1 MIRYSLACEQAHE
14 FESWFPSSEAYDEQ
28 ASRGFVTC
36 PACGSERITKRIMA
50 PSVARTDRG
59 PRPAGG
65 PVAAAAPAPTPTV
78 PGPGSSGGLALLSE
92 QEQGLRAM
100 LRAFKEHVVRTTED
114 VGRGFAD
121 EARRIHHGEAEAR
134 SIRGEASPAEA
145 RDLLEEGVEI
155 HALPILPD
163 DRN

>member
-1 MIRYSLACEQAHE
+1 M
-14 FESWFPSSEAYDEQ
+14 P
-28 ASRGFVTC
+28 
-36 PACGSERITKRIMA
+36 
-50 PSVARTDRG
+50 
-59 PRPAGG
+59 
-65 PVAAAAPAPTPTV
+65 
-78 PGPGSSGGLALLSE
+78 
-92 QEQGLRAM
+92 
-100 LRAFKEHVVRTTED
+100 
-114 VGRGFAD
+114 D

>member
-28 ASRGFVTC
+28 ASRGFVAC

-50 PSVARTDRG
+50 PSVARTDRE
-59 PRPAGG
+59 PRPAAAS
-65 PVAAAAPAPTPTV
+65 PPAAAPVPAPQP
-78 PGPGSSGGLALLSE
+78 LALLSE

-145 RDLLEEGVEI
+145 RELLEEGVEI
-155 HALPILPD
+155 HALPVLPD

>member
-28 ASRGFVTC
+28 ASRGFVSC
-36 PACGSERITKRIMA
+36 PACGSERIAKRIMA
-50 PSVARTDRG
+50 PSVARTDRES
-59 PRPAGG
+59 RPPPGA
-65 PVAAAAPAPTPTV
+65 VAAAVPGSVPAP
-78 PGPGSSGGLALLSE
+78 PGPGGTLALLSE

-145 RDLLEEGVEI
+145 RELLEEGVEI

>member
-1 MIRYSLACEQAHE
+1 MIRYALAREQAHE

-28 ASRGFVTC
+28 AARGFVAC

-50 PSVARTDRG
+50 PSVARTDRE
-59 PRPAGG
+59 PRPATF
-65 PVAAAAPAPTPTV
+65 PRSVAGTAPAPEAVAPAPQPV
-78 PGPGSSGGLALLSE
+78 ALLSE
-92 QEQGLRAM
+92 QEQRLRVM
-100 LRAFKEHVVRTTED
+100 LRAFREHVVRTTED
-114 VGRGFAD
+114 VGRRFAD

-145 RDLLEEGVEI
+145 RELLEEGVEI
-155 HALPILPD
+155 HALPVLPD